1 MIKKISSLLLVFI
14 LLVCFI
20 TGCETKKDNTDN
32 NDKKDT
38 IKSLSDLSSNN
49 GQLHCTRNATVEGGS
64 GDFNYYVDYNGDDI
78 TYISSIDSV
87 TISDSAKRK
96 EYEDAYLKLDDYYKD
111 IDYYYSKVDVS
122 GDTVTHTVKI
132 NYEKIDVS
140 KLIEIEGEED
150 NIYENNKAKLSKY
163 FDLAKKNGVA
173 CSESTS

>member
-1 MIKKISSLLLVFI
+1 MIKKISNLLFVFI

-20 TGCETKKDNTDN
+20 TGCETKKDNTDS
-32 NDKKDT
+32 DSKKDT
-38 IKSLSDLSSNN
+38 IKSVSDLSSST
-49 GQLHCTRNATVEGGS
+49 GQLHCTRNAIVEGGS
-64 GDFNYYVDYNGDDI
+64 GEFNYYVDYIGDDI

-96 EYEDAYLKLDDYYKD
+96 EFEDAYLKIDDYYKD

-122 GDTVTHTVKI
+122 GDTVTHTIKI
-132 NYEKIDVS
+132 NYEKIDIS

-163 FDLAKKNGVA
+163 FELAKKNGVT

>member
-1 MIKKISSLLLVFI
+1 MIKKISSLLLVFLFI
-14 LLVCFI
+14 VCFI
-20 TGCETKKDNTDN
+20 TGCETKKDTNDSD
-32 NDKKDT
+32 DKKDT
-38 IKSLSDLSSNN
+38 IKSISDLSSST

-78 TYISSIDSV
+78 TYITSIDSV
-87 TISDSAKRK
+87 TITDDAKRK
-96 EYEDAYLKLDDYYKD
+96 EYEDAYLKIDDYYVD
-111 IDYYYSKVDVS
+111 IDHYYSKVDVS

-163 FDLAKKNGVA
+163 FDLAKKNGVT